1 MTAPTAGHV
10 YTAATIE
17 AVLGVR
23 PATLRK
29 WVERGHVT
37 RVGRDLYDGDSVI
50 ARWREAE
57 AASLSHDVGLALDSD
72 RI

>member
-1 MTAPTAGHV
+1 MSGA
-10 YTAATIE
+10 YTAAQIE

-29 WVERGHVT
+29 WVQRGHVAKL
-37 RVGRDLYDGDSVI
+37 GRDLYDGDSVI

-57 AASLSHDVGLALDSD
+57 AASDPSDDVQPALPLVV
-72 RI
+72 